1 MSVKRDL
8 ISRSSDAEECGLLG
22 WYPVPFGESYRLYAY
37 GQAEQ
42 ERLLCSE
49 NKRPEIL
56 QNVGRNLP
64 NDKAESYEHI
74 NTLYG
79 KM

>member
-1 MSVKRDL
+1 
-8 ISRSSDAEECGLLG
+8 
-22 WYPVPFGESYRLYAY
+22 VPFGESYRLYAY